1 MEYYQHPRLGWRAK
15 LPKLNSKA
23 TQTAKTLYDSSFAVR
38 GSMLW
43 NVLPKDVNTVD
54 DLGTFKTTLAKF
66 LDRVPDNPPVRG
78 YTTTNTNS
86 IIDWYNQPGGLREKL

>member
-1 MEYYQHPRLGWRAK
+1 
-15 LPKLNSKA
+15 
-23 TQTAKTLYDSSFAVR
+23 
-38 GSMLW
+38 MLW

-66 LDRVPDNPPVRG
+66 FDRVPDNPPVRG